1 MQLYDYGLSTLE
13 QYGLK
18 AETTARTRGALLCHT
33 EKGLLILK
41 EFAGSEKKLGKQQEL
56 LLILKEKGIRVDSYL
71 PNQEGSL
78 VSRDKDDVGFTLQ
91 YWYEGR
97 ECDTKSR
104 EDILRSVSTLANL
117 HTVMKLTP
125 AEEYRE
131 KSLREVYVRHNQEI
145 RKIRKFIRKKG
156 ASGVFEKEFLASVEW
171 FLKRG
176 ELALEMLEDSGYE
189 ELREKSW
196 QEGEVCHGE
205 YSQHNVLM
213 MKDGAAVTNFGHWNF
228 DIQMSD
234 LYRFMRKI
242 LEKYNWDLALAREM
256 LRTYHRI
263 RPISRM
269 EWDNLRVRF
278 VYPEKYWKL
287 ANYYYSHNKAW
298 ISEKNTEKLK
308 VLIKQSI
315 IWEKFGE
322 KCFGIY
328 PF

>member
-13 QYGLK
+13 QYGLT
-18 AETTARTRGALLCHT
+18 AETTARTRGALLCRT
-33 EKGLLILK
+33 QKGLLILR
-41 EFAGSEKKLGKQQEL
+41 EFTGSEKKLGKQQEL
-56 LLILKEKGIRVDSYL
+56 LLALKEKGICVDSFL

-78 VSRDKDDVGFTLQ
+78 VSRDKDDAAFTLQ

-104 EDILRSVSTLANL
+104 EDILRSVSTLARL
-117 HTVMKLTP
+117 HTVMKLAP

-156 ASGVFEKEFLASVEW
+156 ASGVFEKEFLASAEW

-176 ELALEMLEDSGYE
+176 ELALEMLEESGYE
-189 ELREKSW
+189 ALRKEAW
-196 QEGEVCHGE
+196 EEGAVCHGE

-213 MKDGAAVTNFGHWNF
+213 MKGETAVTNFGHWSF

-242 LEKYNWDLALAREM
+242 LEKYNWDLPLAREM
-256 LRTYHRI
+256 LKAYHKI
-263 RPISRM
+263 RPVSRR
-269 EWDNLRVRF
+269 EWENLKVRF
-278 VYPEKYWKL
+278 TYPEKYWKL

-298 ISEKNTEKLK
+298 ISEKNTEKLRI
-308 VLIKQSI
+308 LISQQE
-315 IWEKFGE
+315 IWGNFSE
-322 KCFGIY
+322 KCFGNY